1 MGEKAGHKVNTI
13 GGFTFSD
20 GADLHRITRRKAQ
33 ALLTYLWLQPNH
45 TESRSRLANL
55 LWSRSGETDA
65 RVSLRQELS
74 RLNKE
79 LASCSGS
86 QVLAGDK
93 FSIWLARKPEPSDAD
108 AIVAALEAG
117 SVPAVLTEK
126 PLLQEEFLSHL
137 EGVDPELDLWIAVQ
151 RASFARRCTR
161 LLKEMLKGPG
171 GSNAPPEDAALAL
184 LNLDPTD
191 EGACRGLMEIA
202 LARDDRAGALAL
214 FEELTGLL
222 RSKYAVEPGQD
233 LRDYARSLQEGGDTA
248 SPAVVPPQP
257 RPKPSAAAAEGSL
270 PQLLLLVHP
279 AQTMNADAKAQ
290 QRFSILRSELIGALS
305 RFRDWSV
312 REYSGAD
319 AYPGTEQ
326 LPGKVYELTI
336 SGEAGDGG
344 DYLTINL
351 IAADT
356 RACLWSE
363 SLEVDYARIAGQK
376 RDAIRKL
383 ATALNVEISAHRLSQ
398 ILSVTDTELDI
409 YDKWLLGESLLLNWR
424 PEDEA
429 RAESIFRSIL
439 VQSGTFAPAIAGL
452 VQILNTRHH
461 IFPGVMRDHG
471 REAEALMLARR
482 ASRMAPHDCRT
493 QLTLAWCYLMNGE
506 FDQAIYYYRLALD
519 INDNDPWTLISA
531 AQGLCYAGEKAQAI
545 DLADR
550 AMTSGRGG
558 EPMHWAYTACI
569 RYHVGNF
576 PGALDAVSRAGGAAY
591 FVGGMKI
598 AILGQIGDEAA
609 AAQAIRDFMLQVG
622 KAWAARQDPTPE
634 NIRAWFL
641 QLFPIRMQADL
652 EKLEAGLDKA
662 GFGVR

>member
-1 MGEKAGHKVNTI
+1 MGEDAGHRVNAI
-13 GGFTFSD
+13 GGFAFSD
-20 GADLHRITRRKAQ
+20 GAHLHRITRRKAQ

-79 LASCSGS
+79 LASCRGAP
-86 QVLAGDK
+86 VLGGDK
-93 FSIWLARKPEPSDAD
+93 FSIWLARKPEPCDAD
-108 AIVAALEAG
+108 RIVADLEAG
-117 SVPAVLTEK
+117 GIPGALLEK
-126 PLLQEEFLSHL
+126 ALLHEDFLSHL

-151 RASFARRCTR
+151 RASFARKCTR

-171 GSNAPPEDAALAL
+171 GSAATSEDAARAL

-191 EGACRGLMEIA
+191 EGACRGLMESA
-202 LARDDRAGALAL
+202 VARDDRAGALAM
-214 FEELTGLL
+214 FEDLTGLL
-222 RSKYAVEPGQD
+222 RSKYAVDPGQE
-233 LRDYARSLQEGGDTA
+233 LRDYARSLQGGGDA
-248 SPAVVPPQP
+248 AMPVPGPAQP
-257 RPKPSAAAAEGSL
+257 RPKPAVANGRL

-279 AQTMNADAKAQ
+279 AQTMNADTTAQ
-290 QRFSILRSELIGALS
+290 QRFSVLRSELIGALS

-319 AYPGTEQ
+319 TFPGNGS

-363 SLEVDYARIAGQK
+363 SLEIDYARLAGQK

-398 ILSVTDTELDI
+398 ILSAGDAELDI

-429 RAESIFRSIL
+429 RAETIFRSIL

-461 IFPGVMRDHG
+461 IFPGVLRDRG
-471 REAEALMLARR
+471 RESEALMLARR

-506 FDQAIYYYRLALD
+506 YDQAVYYYRMALD

-545 DLADR
+545 ELADR

-569 RYHVGNF
+569 RYHVGNYRA
-576 PGALDAVSRAGGAAY
+576 ALDAVAWAGGAAY

-598 AILGQIGDEAA
+598 AILGQIGDGPA
-609 AAQAIRDFMLQVG
+609 AAQAAREFEAQVR
-622 KAWAARQDPTPE
+622 KAWAARQKPTPE

-641 QLFPIRMQADL
+641 QLFPIRMQADR
-652 EKLEAGLDKA
+652 ERLEAGLDKA